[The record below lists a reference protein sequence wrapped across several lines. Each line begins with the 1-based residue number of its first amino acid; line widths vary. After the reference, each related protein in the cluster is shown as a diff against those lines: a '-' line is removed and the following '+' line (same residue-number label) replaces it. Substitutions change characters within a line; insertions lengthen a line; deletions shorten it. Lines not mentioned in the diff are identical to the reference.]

1 MKTKKIIMSLL
12 AMSTVILAGCNS
24 GSKSTKKKSSSSSQP
39 DSSEVTPVNP
49 APPID
54 DHEGTPGEGDVA
66 DKHITGISMK
76 YTKDFFM
83 QNKTTLDFS
92 VTFKGGG
99 GDDEKGIDWAS
110 SNPKVLQVDPNPDK
124 TSQCV
129 LTALKEGSAT
139 LVARSQYNRSLT
151 DEVTITVIDNSDYT
165 YFWQIDKSGP
175 NKNDANKFNGDDGY
189 PLSQGTANLGGMN
202 WNFKFDTPDQ
212 KVGGGQSLT
221 FGSKAKPYGN
231 VEFSTENTRYIRKI
245 SVLCSSSAAH
255 YNTGSGYGKSGD
267 EGTSHITI
275 SVGNT
280 KYVDDVA
287 TPKYSTDQ
295 PLDTVTG
302 EEFNDKVLT
311 GDIKIHF
318 SPTYYDPETKVNS
331 GAIYLKSIIIEYY
344 RGDLQKIEV
353 DSESSE
359 HPTTFFKGTQF
370 NTTGLVVNAFY
381 SESPETKVNVTHL
394 ATIST
399 ENLDKNGIFTK
410 EALSQDVNLSYT
422 YKKGS
427 EVQTKTTSYPIV
439 VYPALKSIN
448 ITGSLE
454 KNEYLIYDEI
464 DYSGIKVNLMADAE
478 EPVLTYELKDFNTKQ
493 FKEAF
498 NTSQIHEYATKAL
511 QNGFSISLKHLLTG
525 KSANFTFQKNDLI
538 VKQVTGIEVIY
549 KDGETPYNPSLTE
562 GEKMD
567 YSEFNAKVTYD
578 DESSET
584 FKFSELSSQTY
595 LDPNNS
601 NKKTQRY
608 DYASYSPLVVSKSMQ
623 TEGFSVSVKCDL
635 DNKVGTL
642 EIPADQISVKA
653 IQSVQIVCNSLSKT
667 DYDEHDLMDY
677 TGVQVVI
684 NYDDS
689 TSLTLSYAEA
699 LEFDIY
705 IQEDNKAKA
714 TPLFNF
720 DFPNEATMDMM
731 NNGFTLSVTTSIGE
745 LENELDVNANTIH
758 VTPYVAKTYTKVKSN
773 ADFDA
778 AGYYIITSIDH
789 DDTTKLRVWNGALDK
804 DHVWDT
810 PAKGGNYFTYQH
822 STNIGDELTID
833 RADVERAA
841 FYITKSDEEVELSDG
856 SKIHPLTVYLAS
868 SVGTSSELKLTI
880 NSGDASFV
888 KTTTKNA
895 SKQKI
900 LSLPVNDDYGSI
912 QLGYNGTEYQKF
924 IFYNKSA
931 DRFASYKT
939 GNNSV
944 AIQVY
949 KVNL

>member
-1 MKTKKIIMSLL
+1 
-12 AMSTVILAGCNS
+12 MSTVILAGCNS

-54 DHEGTPGEGDVA
+54 DHEGTPGEGEVA

-99 GDDEKGIDWAS
+99 GDDEKGIDWKS
-110 SNPKVLQVDPNPDK
+110 SNEKVLLVEPNPDK

-129 LTALKEGSAT
+129 LTALKEGTST
-139 LVARSQYNRSLT
+139 LTARSQYNRSLT

-165 YFWQIDKSGP
+165 YFWQIDKTGD
-175 NKNDANKFNGDDGY
+175 NKNDANKFNGDDGRARSEGTVT
-189 PLSQGTANLGGMN
+189 LSGME
-202 WNFKFDTPDQ
+202 WNFKFDTPT
-212 KVGGGQSLT
+212 KNVGGGQSLT
-221 FGSKAKPYGN
+221 FGSKADPYGN

-280 KYVDDVA
+280 KYVNDVA

-331 GAIYLKSIIIEYY
+331 GAIYLKAIIIEYY

-353 DSESSE
+353 DSETSE
-359 HPTTFFKGTQF
+359 QPTAFFKGTAF
-370 NTTGLVVNAFY
+370 NTNGLVVNAFF
-381 SESPETKVNVTHL
+381 SESPETKVDVTHL
-394 ATIST
+394 LNITT
-399 ENLDKNGIFTK
+399 DNLGKDGKFIN
-410 EALSQDVNLSYT
+410 EAANQDVNLSYT

-427 EVQTKTTSYPIV
+427 VIQTQKTSYPIV
-439 VYPALKSIN
+439 VYPELKSIQ
-448 ITGSLE
+448 ITGSLTE
-454 KNEYLIYDEI
+454 KHEYLIYDEI
-464 DYSGIKVNLMADAE
+464 DYTGIKINLMADAE
-478 EPVLTYELKDFNTKQ
+478 EPVLTYDLKDYKTAQ
-493 FKEAF
+493 FKETFSAT
-498 NTSQIHEYATKAL
+498 NLHEYAIKAL
-511 QNGFSISLKHLLTG
+511 QNGYTITLKHNLTG
-525 KSANFTFQKNDLI
+525 KSSTFAFKKNDLI
-538 VKQVTGIEVIY
+538 VKQVADIAVFY
-549 KDGETPYNPSLTE
+549 KDGETLYNPSLTE
-562 GEKMD
+562 GEKID
-567 YSEFNAKVTYD
+567 YSEFNAKITYD

-584 FKFSELSSQTY
+584 FKFSQLSSQTY

-601 NKKTQRY
+601 NKKTPRY

-642 EIPADQISVKA
+642 EIPADQVSVKA

-684 NYDDS
+684 TYDDS

-705 IQEDNKAKA
+705 IQEDNKVKA

-745 LENELDVNANTIH
+745 LENELEVNANTIH
-758 VTPYVAKTYTKVKSN
+758 VKPYVAKTYTKVKSN

-778 AGYYIITSIDH
+778 EGYYIITCIDR
-789 DDTTKLRVWNGALDK
+789 DDTTKTRVWNGALSNENNEI
-804 DHVWDT
+804 WNT
-810 PAKGGNYFTYQH
+810 RTNEREGNYFDYQH
-822 STNIGDELTID
+822 STNIGDTLTIYD
-833 RADVERAA
+833 AKVERAA
-841 FYITKSDEEVELSDG
+841 FYIKKLDEQVELSDG
-856 SKIHPLTVYLAS
+856 TKINPIAIYLAS
-868 SVGTSSELKLTI
+868 TVGTSSELKLTV
-880 NSGDASFV
+880 NKDAPSFK
-888 KTTTKNA
+888 KTADK
-895 SKQKI
+895 KQKLI
-900 LSLPVNDDYGSI
+900 TIQEKDDYDSIQIGYNDNTYQKYVYYNTGGKRFYTYKQGNQSLP
-912 QLGYNGTEYQKF
+912 
-924 IFYNKSA
+924 
-931 DRFASYKT
+931 
-939 GNNSV
+939 
-944 AIQVY
+944 IQVY